1 MPLSPLPPA
10 PVEAPGQAVG
20 GLAWRHELAWAIA
33 VTLLGFALRIGAAS
47 NSAVE
52 HFDEGVYAS
61 NLFMGPDT
69 GYRFPN
75 QHLYAP
81 PLHPAMIEWGMI
93 LFGLKTGPMLPGVI
107 LGGLT
112 VPLLWWTVRGMFG
125 GVAGLIA
132 ALILACD
139 DFHIAH
145 SASALTDVP
154 VTFWILLSVG
164 WLASGIEERDWWRTV
179 LGGAAGGIAWWTKYS
194 GWLPLAIVG
203 SAVLVSGVVERQG
216 WREVARRLGHWLVA
230 VAVALAVW
238 SPWLW
243 ELQGKGGYQAVAAN
257 HRGYVVGWE
266 GWWESAGWQ
275 VSNLSAWDGWQ
286 VMVILAVVLCK
297 INFDGHSRFTGNA
310 ASGEGGRILA
320 ATWSDRH
327 SLPKYFA
334 LYVPIVLVMV
344 RDDLIVL
351 TGSAAVVSME
361 MYRRAVAGVVSR
373 KVPRPTPQRTSA
385 EFVPWC
391 LLAWWIGLLITIP
404 LYKPYPRLM
413 AALMIPAIIWL
424 VYGMFRWVDQ
434 VVEDSAFL
442 SRAGVER
449 RYSVSRETLG
459 WGLYALLAVA
469 VVIASRELRPDFGR
483 QGVDVGPRTSLH
495 ELAHAVAER
504 VAPAKAA
511 ALPLGL
517 SPLDT
522 AIYVYGEPAL
532 VHHLRVLGCENAVP
546 TSHLGFARQAVPASP
561 VPTFVVIGPHA
572 RESARFAEQWA
583 EVHPEG
589 RQSRLVLVADM
600 PVRVSRMVALD
611 RQPPRFEETF
621 TLYRVD

>member
-1 MPLSPLPPA
+1 MPRPPALPPPDVA
-10 PVEAPGQAVG
+10 PSAPTGTGEG
-20 GLAWRHELAWAIA
+20 GLAWRYEVAWAIA
-33 VTLLGFALRIGAAS
+33 VTLLGFAVRIGAAS

-112 VPLLWWTVRGMFG
+112 VPLLWWMVRGMFG

-164 WLASGIEERDWWRTV
+164 WLASGIEERGWWRTV
-179 LGGAAGGIAWWTKYS
+179 LGGAACGIAWWTKYS

-203 SAVLVSGVVERQG
+203 SAVVVSGMVERQG

-243 ELQGKGGYQAVAAN
+243 ELQGTGGYQAVAAN
-257 HRGYVVGWE
+257 HRGYVVGWA
-266 GWWESAGWQ
+266 GWWESASCHLDNFCMWSRTIGWIGF
-275 VSNLSAWDGWQ
+275 DFGK
-286 VMVILAVVLCK
+286 ILLAGSILGIGVAV
-297 INFDGHSRFTGNA
+297 
-310 ASGEGGRILA
+310 
-320 ATWSDRH
+320 
-327 SLPKYFA
+327 
-334 LYVPIVLVMV
+334 
-344 RDDLIVL
+344 
-351 TGSAAVVSME
+351 
-361 MYRRAVAGVVSR
+361 RRTVSR
-373 KVPRPTPQRTSA
+373 ETVNLDRSPATPRIHL
-385 EFVPWC
+385 VDLGVWC
-391 LLAWWIGLLITIP
+391 LLAWWFGVALSIP
-404 LYKPYPRLM
+404 SYHPYPRLLVPWM
-413 AALMIPAIIWL
+413 LPAIVWL
-424 VYGMFRWVDQ
+424 GYCF
-434 VVEDSAFL
+434 VVTFATAFP
-442 SRAGVER
+442 GVMRGVVPEIA
-449 RYSVSRETLG
+449 VSRET
-459 WGLYALLAVA
+459 
-469 VVIASRELRPDFGR
+469 RRTELRVLIAIVCVVLALFSCPGTSR
-483 QGVDVGPRTSLH
+483 RTGTRASLRD
-495 ELAHAVAER
+495 LSRSVAER
-504 VAPAKAA
+504 MTGPM
-511 ALPLGL
+511 PPGL
-517 SPLDT
+517 SRLDT

-532 VHHLRVLGCENAVP
+532 VHHLRVLGYENAVP

-561 VPTFVVIGPHA
+561 VPTFVVIGQHA

-589 RQSRLVLVADM
+589 QPSRLVHVADM

-611 RQPPRFEETF
+611 HQPPRFDETF